1 MRPQQ
6 SGRQDEHRIGVSLS
20 MSKYGLMRDG
30 PRFTQADKGIND
42 AKRDT
47 KRSPYALTSENAQV
61 LLRDVVAGK
70 IETEICD

>member
-1 MRPQQ
+1 
-6 SGRQDEHRIGVSLS
+6 

-70 IETEICD
+70 IEAEICD